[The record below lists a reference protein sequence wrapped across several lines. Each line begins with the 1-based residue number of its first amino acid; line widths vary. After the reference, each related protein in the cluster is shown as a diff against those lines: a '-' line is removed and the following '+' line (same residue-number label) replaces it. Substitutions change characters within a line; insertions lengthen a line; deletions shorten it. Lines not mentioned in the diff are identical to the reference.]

1 MGFILKDP
9 TNVEIIKAIENN
21 RFEFYKNSYKA
32 YGVLEENN
40 TPDFICYFTGNKSA
54 ILNGTIYT
62 EINKIIEDKID
73 EMIAFFEERNTPFIW
88 HAGSKAIPDSVRDL
102 LIKRDFQVQSQPG
115 MAINLNKIPDINNII
130 PNFEIVKIRNS
141 EHVKFAAEVF
151 CTANDLSIDIVID
164 FLEMGLKSLESDN
177 YLGVLNGK
185 AVSTSGVAYASGVA
199 GIYFVSTLE
208 EARRRGIGSIT
219 SFRPLFDA
227 KTKGYHWAI
236 LHSSEMGFEMYKKMG
251 FEHYSDINQCI
262 WIPKMMD

>member
-40 TPDFICYFTGNKSA
+40 APDFICYFTGSKSA
-54 ILNGTIYT
+54 ILNGAIYT
-62 EINKIIEDKID
+62 EINEIKEEKID
-73 EMIAFFEERNTPFIW
+73 EMISFFEKRNSPFIW
-88 HAGSKAIPDSVRDL
+88 HAGSKTIPDSVRDL

-115 MAINLNKIPDINNII
+115 MAINLNKILNKNNSIPD
-130 PNFEIVKIRNS
+130 FEIVKIRNS
-141 EHVKFAAEVF
+141 KHVKLAAEIF

-164 FLEMGLKSLESDN
+164 FLKMGVKSLESDN
-177 YLGVLNGK
+177 YLGFLNGK
-185 AVSTSGVAYASGVA
+185 AVATSGVAYASGVA

-208 EARRRGIGSIT
+208 EARRRGIGSTT
-219 SFRPLFDA
+219 SFKPLFDA
-227 KTKGYHWAI
+227 KMKGYHWAI
-236 LHSSEMGFEMYKKMG
+236 LHSSEMGYEMYKKMG
-251 FEHYSDINQCI
+251 FKHYSYINQCV